1 MVQCIHTGPNNLNQ
15 TLENY
20 IWNDNSH
27 LLTSDLIDYHCR
39 YIYMQ
44 RLSSDKDVLKHTIL
58 SSISQAE
65 AGPFAYAECFDKD
78 TNKYLGIV
86 IENGMNTSVALTNES
101 VINRPSKVAENHRPE
116 TNTNPSENPPDPIS
130 VPPINPTEEDSEKN
144 QPVLP
149 KKFKGTINLDPERPA
164 RDMGRIVDA
173 IIEQLTNI
181 PGAEVNL
188 TLDIYAE
195 IPNGIDR
202 NKERTLTENANTLG
216 FVDKEIS

>member
-1 MVQCIHTGPNNLNQ
+1 M
-15 TLENY
+15 
-20 IWNDNSH
+20 
-27 LLTSDLIDYHCR
+27 
-39 YIYMQ
+39 
-44 RLSSDKDVLKHTIL
+44 
-58 SSISQAE
+58 
-65 AGPFAYAECFDKD
+65 
-78 TNKYLGIV
+78 
-86 IENGMNTSVALTNES
+86 
-101 VINRPSKVAENHRPE
+101 
-116 TNTNPSENPPDPIS
+116 
-130 VPPINPTEEDSEKN
+130 
-144 QPVLP
+144 LP

-188 TLDIYAE
+188 TLDIHAE